1 MTAPAMPSHPLSDAP
16 PPYVLGTMALT
27 GYYGAVAESQAAAT
41 IARYLDVGGRCI
53 DTADLYANGGN
64 EALVGRCL
72 QGRRQGVLL
81 ATKFGYTF
89 GERADQRGLDA
100 RPERVQPACE
110 ASLRRLGVEHIDL
123 YYLHR
128 VDPNVPIEDTWG
140 AMARLVEQ
148 GKVHALGLCEVGP
161 HTYRRA
167 AAIHP
172 VAVVQSEYSLWSRE
186 PEEEMLE
193 FLRDAGSWFFGY
205 ASLGRG
211 FLSGQVRRPEDF
223 EPGDQRRDMPR
234 FQGENFRR
242 NIELVDALQQLA
254 REMGVTAAQLALAW
268 CRRQGLASPI
278 AGATLPEHIDDA
290 QRAIALQVPA
300 EVWARIDAVFP
311 LGAAT
316 GERYNASAMKR
327 LETGR

>member
-1 MTAPAMPSHPLSDAP
+1 MPTHPLADTP

-27 GYYGAVAESQAAAT
+27 GYYGAVPESQAKDT
-41 IARYLDVGGRCI
+41 IARYLDAGGRFI
-53 DTADLYANGGN
+53 DTADLYADGAN
-64 EALVGRCL
+64 ETLVGRCL
-72 QGRRQGVLL
+72 QGWRNEVTL
-81 ATKFGYTF
+81 ATKFGYIF

-110 ASLRRLGVEHIDL
+110 ASLRRLGVEYIDL

-148 GKVHALGLCEVGP
+148 GKVRALGLCEVGP
-161 HTYRRA
+161 RTYGRA

-193 FLRDAGSWFFGY
+193 FLRDSGSWFFGY

-211 FLSGQVRRPEDF
+211 FLSGQIRRPEDF

-234 FQGENFRR
+234 FQGENFQR

-254 REMGVTAAQLALAW
+254 QDMGVTAAQLALAW

-278 AGATLPEHIDDA
+278 AGATRPEHIDEA
-290 QRAIALQVPA
+290 QHAMTLQVPD
-300 EVWARIDAVFP
+300 EVWARIDMVFP
-311 LGAAT
+311 PGAAQ